1 MYPGTIAEIP
11 ALRPHLANPEATIPG
26 AAMLA
31 ACLITLPVYPGMT
44 LAQRTRIADA
54 LASLQ

>member
-1 MYPGTIAEIP
+1 
-11 ALRPHLANPEATIPG
+11 
-26 AAMLA
+26 MLA